1 MTKKL
6 EKGWYRYADDDTVLI
21 FIHGLMSNCID
32 CWKNK
37 NGKVWPEIII
47 SDARFNNTSI
57 YLAEYYT
64 DKTSGD
70 YNISQ
75 CAQEVM
81 TRLENID
88 ESMRDA
94 PINKKNIIFVAH
106 SAGGIIAR
114 YIVET
119 NRQKFTNKKV
129 GFFLIASP
137 SYGSQYN
144 IVASVLIKLFG
155 HALATELKWA
165 SPILVDLDDRFRN
178 LIESREIDICGRE
191 IYENKNGWKE
201 RILYNRRKIVGS
213 ESARRYFDSGVMIP
227 GSNHSSICKPP
238 DITHPSHAELYRF
251 IFEKFPLRKKQT
263 PFNVKKIVAD
273 EPSSV
278 LFNRYNIGCE
288 QYYIHRDVD
297 KQLESMFGKY
307 SIWVSGCTGVGKTV
321 SIQRILHLREINYR
335 FISLAT
341 SVNESISQMFADLL
355 HKLNVLTDSQSSES
369 LSRART
375 LGEISDRI
383 GKLYS
388 NGVTTLFI
396 EEIPVKNHHDFV
408 EFCEC
413 FFSIITTIRT
423 DIGRCNIILSSIFEP
438 PDTTGTEFEKIS
450 EIIKIVKVSPWSRE
464 ELTRLISLIE
474 SVLECPLVTRP
485 DNLDSFNSS
494 PRAIKN
500 HYADYMFDKRTS

>member
-1 MTKKL
+1 MTKEL
-6 EKGWYRYADDDTVLI
+6 RKGWYRNTDSDTVLI
-21 FIHGLMSNCID
+21 FIHGLMSNCIE
-32 CWKNK
+32 CWKNE
-37 NGKVWPEIII
+37 NGNSWPEIIA
-47 SDARFNNTSI
+47 SDARFDNISI

-64 DKTSGD
+64 DRASGD

-81 TRLENID
+81 TRLDSID
-88 ESMRDA
+88 ESLRVA
-94 PINKKNIIFVAH
+94 PISKRNIIFVAH
-106 SAGGIIAR
+106 SAGGIVSR

-119 NRQKFTNKKV
+119 NRHKFTNKKI
-129 GFFLIASP
+129 GFFLVASP

-144 IVASVLIKLFG
+144 IVASLLIRLYG
-155 HALATELKWA
+155 HALATELKWG
-165 SPILVDLDDRFRN
+165 SPILVDLDDRFRD
-178 LIESREIDICGRE
+178 LVESREIDICGRE

-201 RILYNRRKIVGS
+201 WLLYNRKKIVSS
-213 ESARRYFDSGVMIP
+213 ESARRYFDRGVMIP
-227 GSNHSSICKPP
+227 DSNHSSICKPP
-238 DITHPSHAELYRF
+238 DNTHSSHAELYRF
-251 IFEKFPLRKKQT
+251 ISEKFPSRKKQT
-263 PFNVKKIVAD
+263 AFSIKTIVAD
-273 EPSSV
+273 EPASV
-278 LFNRYNIGCE
+278 LFNRYKIGCE

-297 KQLESMFGKY
+297 KQLESIFGKY

-321 SIQRILHLREINYR
+321 SIQRILHLREINYH

-341 SVNESISQMFADLL
+341 SVNESVSQIFTDLL
-355 HKLNVLTDSQSSES
+355 YKLNELTDSQSSES

-375 LGEISDRI
+375 LSEISDRI

-388 NGVTTLFI
+388 NGVTALFI
-396 EEIPVKNHHDFV
+396 EEIPVKDHNDFV

-450 EIIKIVKVSPWSRE
+450 EIIKIVKVSPWSQE
-464 ELTRLISLIE
+464 EITKLISLIE
-474 SVLECPLVTRP
+474 SVLECPLVARP
-485 DNLDSFNSS
+485 DNLDSFNRS

-500 HYADYMFDKRTS
+500 YYTDYIFDKRTS